1 MATPRFDPKISLG
14 HILTALSMMGA
25 VFIAWGVMTEKLA
38 HVKETQATQQARTEK
53 VEDRTGKL
61 EADNA
66 TLKANIS
73 AINDGIQDLRQDLRL
88 SRGTAAR

>member
-14 HILTALSMMGA
+14 HILTAISMFAA
-25 VFIAWGVMTEKLA
+25 VLITWGVMTEKLA
-38 HVKETQATQQARTEK
+38 HVKEVQASQQTRTEK
-53 VEDRTGKL
+53 VEDRTGRL
-61 EADNA
+61 EAESA

-88 SRGTAAR
+88 SRGTASR